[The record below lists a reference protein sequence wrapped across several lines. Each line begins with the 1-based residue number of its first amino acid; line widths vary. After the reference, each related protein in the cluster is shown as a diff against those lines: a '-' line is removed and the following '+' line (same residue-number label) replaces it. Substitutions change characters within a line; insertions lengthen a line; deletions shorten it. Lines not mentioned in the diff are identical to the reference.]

1 MLLIQNTSDNIIKL
15 TTKML
20 PDVPEEVFK
29 ALMVEKPDKTDSLKQ
44 NGKNPEGEDV
54 VEEKASSAPPLFQ
67 MLASPQK

>member
-1 MLLIQNTSDNIIKL
+1 
-15 TTKML
+15 ML

-29 ALMVEKPDKTDSLKQ
+29 ALMVEKPDKTDSLKH
-44 NGKNPEGEDV
+44 NDKNSEGEDVV